1 MILLYDFDIL
11 DALRSVFLCPDTFSV
26 KTLFLI
32 SNQLCLNAIPLGSI
46 RPLVTREKRSVL
58 ASLFSSE
65 EDVDCDKVFS
75 RLNLCSPPL
84 DTLEQFYILHML
96 QCPKQH
102 TVMEVRL
109 HQRTA
114 EWSNPF
120 PCLIGSAVPDQ
131 LWLII
136 LTARAQC

>member
-11 DALRSVFLCPDTFSV
+11 DALRSVFLCPDTFSA

-65 EDVDCDKVFS
+65 EDVDCDKVLS
-75 RLNLCSPPL
+75 SL
-84 DTLEQFYILHML
+84 
-96 QCPKQH
+96 
-102 TVMEVRL
+102 
-109 HQRTA
+109 
-114 EWSNPF
+114 
-120 PCLIGSAVPDQ
+120 G
-131 LWLII
+131 
-136 LTARAQC
+136 